1 MRASRINSVHF
12 LFMRDLPTTG
22 RDLERIVMRLLYLS
36 ALGIAGALV
45 GVIALGTAKGLPG
58 EQAQSD
64 ARCIATGIKEALRAN
79 PDLRRLPDE
88 NAAAVLKRAQAESRQ
103 ACEKSRGWS
112 AQRTESASQFAQ
124 KDLDVDLQTVRM
136 KQMGIDI
143 APLLKW
149 FKLQNKTLR
158 TTSFTTEMKDE
169 KSRSVFVD
177 AYSEMWEAGAIT
189 QKATDESHDSV
200 KHMISLLVARERML
214 LALPPVKP
222 SL

>member
-58 EQAQSD
+58 EH
-64 ARCIATGIKEALRAN
+64 